1 MSTEQMIKKWLLPL
15 GISLGL
21 LLAGCE
27 SVLTTNAGSIGVER
41 EQTMFSLLS
50 PERVHAMAS
59 QAYLEALA
67 QARDEQQLNRRHYE
81 VQRLHRVASRLIA
94 QVDTFRPD
102 ARYWEWEVNLI
113 DDPQLNAYCM
123 PGGKIMFYSGII
135 DTLSLTDDEIA
146 AIMGH
151 EMAHALREHGREAM
165 SQAYALL
172 LGELALGVLFQ
183 VDPDLINIG
192 SLVVNYALTLP
203 NSRTNEA
210 EADLIGLE
218 LMARAGYDP
227 EGAISLWQKMSLQ
240 AGQSLPEFMSTHPS
254 HDTRI
259 SGLKANIARVEPL
272 YRRAL
277 NR

>member
-1 MSTEQMIKKWLLPL
+1 MVKKWLQAL
-15 GISLGL
+15 GVGLGFL
-21 LLAGCE
+21 LVGCE
-27 SVLTTNAGSIGVER
+27 SVLTTNAGAIGVER

-50 PERVHAMAS
+50 PGRVHAMAGR
-59 QAYLEALA
+59 AYLEALEQA
-67 QARDEQQLNRRHYE
+67 QSKQQLNRRPYE
-81 VQRLHRVASRLIA
+81 VKRLRRIASRLIA
-94 QVDTFRPD
+94 QVRSFRPD
-102 ARYWEWEVNLI
+102 AGNWAWEVNLI

-172 LGELALGVLFQ
+172 LGELALSAVFD

-192 SLVVNYALTLP
+192 SIVVNYALTLP

-227 EGAISLWQKMSLQ
+227 EAAISLWQKISVQ
-240 AGQSLPEFMSTHPS
+240 AGQSIPEFMSTHPA

-259 SGLKANIARVEPL
+259 SGLRANIPKVELL
-272 YRRAL
+272 YRTASSR
-277 NR
+277 

>member
-1 MSTEQMIKKWLLPL
+1 MIRKWLQVL
-15 GISLGL
+15 GVGLGL

-27 SVLTTNAGSIGVER
+27 SVLTTNSGSIGVER
-41 EQTMFSLLS
+41 EQTMFVLLS
-50 PERVHAMAS
+50 PERVHSMAS
-59 QAYLEALA
+59 GAYLEALDQA
-67 QARDEQQLNRRHYE
+67 QGEQLLNRRPYE
-81 VQRLHRVASRLIA
+81 VQRLHQIASRLVA
-94 QVDTFRPD
+94 HVGVFRPD
-102 ARYWEWEVNLI
+102 ARHWEWEVNLI

-151 EMAHALREHGREAM
+151 EMAHALREHGREVM

-172 LGELALGVLFQ
+172 LGELALSVVFD

-192 SLVVNYALTLP
+192 SIVVNYALTLP
-203 NSRTNEA
+203 NSRTNET

-227 EGAISLWQKMSLQ
+227 EAAISLWQKMSAQ
-240 AGQSLPEFMSTHPS
+240 AGQSTPEFLSTHPA

-259 SGLKANIARVEPL
+259 SGLKANLAKVDPL

-277 NR
+277 SR

>member
-1 MSTEQMIKKWLLPL
+1 MIRKWLQTL
-15 GISLGL
+15 GISLGF

-27 SVLTTNAGSIGVER
+27 SVLTTNAGAIGVER

-59 QAYLEALA
+59 QAYLEALE

-94 QVDTFRPD
+94 QVDIFRPD
-102 ARYWEWEVNLI
+102 AHYWEWEVNLI

-227 EGAISLWQKMSLQ
+227 EGAISLWQKMSIQ

-259 SGLKANIARVEPL
+259 SRLRANITRVEPL

-277 NR
+277 GR